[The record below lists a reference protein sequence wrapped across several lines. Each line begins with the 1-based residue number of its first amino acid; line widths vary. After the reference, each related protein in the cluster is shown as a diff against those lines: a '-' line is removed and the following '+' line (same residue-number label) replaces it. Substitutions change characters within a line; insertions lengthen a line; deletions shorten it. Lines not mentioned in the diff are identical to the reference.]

1 MITCLVCL
9 IRLHLKTPLSYFQS
23 LSAKLKLGYCI
34 RYLCFSMCFLL
45 SIEYLFYLKDKTCY
59 IIEKEFLEKATQ
71 YQLNGISTNLEVY
84 RDLKYRYKK
93 LYGGISLSQNYGYQ
107 RIGKRIY
114 TIINNDTVVFHLHRL
129 NSFHPYSH
137 FHNRGKNGDFKGVRS
152 IGISVSYESETFLH
166 PSSRD
171 LLKCI
176 KNNDSIQGKDLAK
189 LVHDKIQYYD
199 QRCIEYKKLLV
210 NARSISFIDFL
221 FYSLLHTGLIAK
233 TTYGMVKFLVLF
245 QTLLFTF
252 ISGYMYKILYRILD
266 GE

>member
-1 MITCLVCL
+1 MRWSYFMERKFGIVFVVLYVVLFFLFGAVIIYDNFLYFKYSLFPYIINGGMMITCLVCL

-71 YQLNGISTNLEVY
+71 YQLNDISTNLEVY

-137 FHNRGKNGDFKGVRS
+137 FHNRGKNGDFIRCSLHWNIS
-152 IGISVSYESETFLH
+152 IL
-166 PSSRD
+166 
-171 LLKCI
+171 
-176 KNNDSIQGKDLAK
+176 
-189 LVHDKIQYYD
+189 
-199 QRCIEYKKLLV
+199 
-210 NARSISFIDFL
+210 
-221 FYSLLHTGLIAK
+221 
-233 TTYGMVKFLVLF
+233 
-245 QTLLFTF
+245 
-252 ISGYMYKILYRILD
+252 
-266 GE
+266 